1 MKNFYNHL
9 MYEFRPEHHSNK
21 MKNEGDVFL
30 ARKTFLNEK
39 NNNLEFLLYKR
50 FNWMNHYIK
59 KGSKVIY
66 LGSGAGLIEFF

>member
-1 MKNFYNHL
+1 
-9 MYEFRPEHHSNK
+9 

>member
-1 MKNFYNHL
+1 MKNLYKHL
-9 MYEFRPEHHSNK
+9 MHEFKPEHSSNK